1 MDRCLDP
8 DKQEWVIS
16 FFCHVQKTV
25 LLQVLIG
32 VVVAMLLHFLVQY
45 LVRGIGLRSRLAR
58 LANNVSKAKGA
69 APLSVKAQLE
79 EVFSGSRTEFAWRE
93 YEETLHEQVE
103 YTEGERR
110 TTAIRATVPAQNFI
124 NAETVIDPWLGSEY
138 FKHLPGILTGLG
150 IIGTFY
156 GLISGLANFNLNI
169 EDAGRLTSS
178 LKGLFLE
185 VQYAFTFSGF
195 AIASAIVVTAIEK
208 WLYSACAKW
217 VGELTQALDALFR
230 AGVGEEYLSS
240 LVQASQESASQT
252 RQLKESLVDEFK
264 VLLTNLSERQ
274 VEATRKMTVDLG
286 VQIESSLKQPLQDI
300 AETVKVASGSQTQ
313 ATGAV
318 LENLM
323 SAFMAQMRESVG
335 GQMGDLSALL
345 TQTATSMSQV
355 ELTMRSLVDDMK
367 KAGGAQTDAVS
378 AAMRDLLAKLGEHQ
392 QQQGKAVAAS
402 TQVVMDKLQLAIT
415 KMTDAQEA
423 ANQRTQAAVSQT
435 VSAMQGRV
443 DGLIDSNQRL
453 TEATQEATGR
463 IQSTA
468 SDMVEKLAAATSNV
482 EKALKGMGEVAD
494 RLTLLARQM
503 SGLEAQTLQASQAN
517 TQATTNLATAS
528 QAMAGSV
535 AKLSETAVR
544 LEAVSRVT
552 ATEADIRAALV
563 KDLQR
568 AAELS
573 REAGSQFTSL
583 SEQVRSQ
590 LIANV
595 EIFGAGVSQVLTN
608 HLTDYQKQL
617 GDSVNMLRN
626 ALEELSEYA
635 DNLKE

>member
-1 MDRCLDP
+1 MP
-8 DKQEWVIS
+8 NSGASGWTWVAE
-16 FFCHVQKTV
+16 FFDHVFRTPILLGLV
-25 LLQVLIG
+25 LLLA
-32 VVVAMLLHFLVQY
+32 VALVHFFVQY
-45 LVRGIGLRSRLAR
+45 LVRGVRLRSRLVAVAAR
-58 LANNVSKAKGA
+58 VTSTKGE
-69 APLSVKAQLE
+69 APLTIKEKLGAI
-79 EVFSGSRTEFAWRE
+79 FAGTRMAPAWQE

-103 YTEGERR
+103 YVAGERR
-110 TTAIRATVPAQNFI
+110 TTAIRATVPAQHFI
-124 NAETVIDPWLGSEY
+124 NSETVVDPWLGSEY
-138 FKHLPGILTGLG
+138 FKHLPGILTGMG

-156 GLISGLANFNLNI
+156 GLISGLTRFDLNI
-169 EDAGRLTSS
+169 SNPGLLTTS

-195 AIASAIVVTAIEK
+195 AIASAIVVTFIEK

-274 VEATRKMTVDLG
+274 VEATRQMTVDLG
-286 VQIESSLKQPLQDI
+286 AQIETSLKQPLQDI
-300 AETVKVASGSQTQ
+300 AETVKVASGNQTQ

-323 SAFMAQMRESVG
+323 TAFMAQMRESVG

-355 ELTMRSLVDDMK
+355 ELTMRSLVEDMK
-367 KAGGAQTDAVS
+367 RAGGTQTDAVS
-378 AAMRDLLAKLGEHQ
+378 AAMRDLLLKLDEHQ

-402 TQVVMDKLQLAIT
+402 TQVVMDKLQVAIT
-415 KMTDAQEA
+415 KMAEAQEA
-423 ANQRTQAAVSQT
+423 ANQKTQAVVTQT

-443 DGLIDSNQRL
+443 DGLTESNQRL

-468 SDMVEKLAAATSNV
+468 SDMVEKLAAATANV
-482 EKALKGMGEVAD
+482 EKALLGMGEVTE
-494 RLTLLARQM
+494 RMSLLARQLT
-503 SGLEAQTLQASQAN
+503 GLEAQTLQASQAN
-517 TQATTNLATAS
+517 TQATSNLATAS

-544 LEAVSRVT
+544 LEAVSRT
-552 ATEADIRAALV
+552 SATEADIRAALV

-573 REAGSQFTSL
+573 REAGSQFTML
-583 SEQVRSQ
+583 SEQVKSQ
-590 LIANV
+590 LMANV
-595 EIFGAGVSQVLTN
+595 ETFGTGVGQVLTK
-608 HLTDYQKQL
+608 HLSDYEKQL
-617 GDSVNMLRN
+617 GTSVNMLRN
-626 ALEELSEYA
+626 ALEELAEYA
-635 DNLKE
+635 NSQQE